1 MIEQTITKSSVV
13 EIISIKISSL
23 IDTYSLTLN
32 ANKLSNHSR
41 RPCTFPDTYGVFH
54 ANENSIHRETS
65 WNNTGLPGKRET
77 SERSVLFTS
86 SLRLLFYQRLL
97 SLELATYC
105 FTWQPWRRKYWS
117 KARCGFKGFSLHWMF
132 KKWKYEPKI
141 FFFFLHN

>member
-23 IDTYSLTLN
+23 IDKYYLVLS
-32 ANKLSNHSR
+32 ANELSNHCWRS
-41 RPCTFPDTYGVFH
+41 CTFPITYGVFH
-54 ANENSIHRETS
+54 ANQNSIHRETS

-97 SLELATYC
+97 SLELAMHC
-105 FTWQPWRRKYWS
+105 FTWLKN
-117 KARCGFKGFSLHWMF
+117 SLAKE
-132 KKWKYEPKI
+132 KKILVESQVRVQRI
-141 FFFFLHN
+141 FTTLNV